1 MAFPFYLSQVDMLT
15 QGDSLY
21 DIIDKRDHSSVQ
33 GQLLQTSYN
42 PCPDTGLDS
51 RTFFCRMNVSR
62 SFRRQAGFGDH
73 KVMHV
78 RGHFIQPLIRDH
90 YGNQPVFMA
99 ICSPLITPEVKESA
113 SHNSTLVFHSV
124 HGLDMKYI
132 EIAQK

>member
-1 MAFPFYLSQVDMLT
+1 MLT

-73 KVMHV
+73 KVKEVFFFLKITRRKLTDKMV
-78 RGHFIQPLIRDH
+78 FNTLIYDSSYLFEKFPIFFRR
-90 YGNQPVFMA
+90 
-99 ICSPLITPEVKESA
+99 
-113 SHNSTLVFHSV
+113 
-124 HGLDMKYI
+124 
-132 EIAQK
+132 

>member
-1 MAFPFYLSQVDMLT
+1 MLT

-73 KVMHV
+73 KVKEDV
-78 RGHFIQPLIRDH
+78 YL
-90 YGNQPVFMA
+90 NQKH
-99 ICSPLITPEVKESA
+99 KEET
-113 SHNSTLVFHSV
+113 NL
-124 HGLDMKYI
+124 
-132 EIAQK
+132 QKWFSM